1 MNTVWIVL
9 PVLIALMFQLGIEL
23 DRQAFAGVARR
34 PAAVVAGLLGQLAL
48 LPLIAFG
55 VGLAFR
61 LPPVYFLGLLLVACC
76 PGGSSSN
83 VFSMLA
89 KGDVALSVTL
99 TALSSLITLFTIPLV
114 MGFAARFVAVHAGAA
129 IELPVGK
136 LLVQNIVL
144 LFLPMLC
151 GALFRHWR
159 PRAARRVHELL
170 GRVAFPALML
180 LAAVFFVQYASTI
193 LENLG
198 VLGLAAGALRRVA
211 GVAVDREFL
220 RAFGRGAGRLFAT
233 RGDRHVGGRVVAFIG
248 VCGEFLLR
256 AQVDGEGLAR
266 DVVLG
271 LGDHADHVVVRGQHG
286 DAGVAFALGFDV
298 RDDRGRVVGAGGEHG
313 VGDLRAVHRQRRERG
328 GRVRDELAGRGLQ
341 LDLGQAGADHAA
353 GGCGVGVGDRDL
365 DERGSHRSEV
375 IGVRLDSVGRLLGR
389 DGLRGSEI
397 RPVLAVR
404 GDLDLRLAG
413 VGEPHR
419 VAVAEEVHDNLAEL
433 LLGRVLEGDL
443 GGVVAGL
450 RVRPVG
456 PC

>member
-198 VLGLAAGALRRVA
+198 VLGLAAGALILLATA
-211 GVAVDREFL
+211 GGSLLA
-220 RAFGRGAGRLFAT
+220 RLFRLRRAVRRTIVIEVGMQNAAQAIAVAT
-233 RGDRHVGGRVVAFIG
+233 SPLIFDS
-248 VCGEFLLR
+248 GEMAVPAIVYAL
-256 AQVDGEGLAR
+256 VMN
-266 DVVLG
+266 VVL
-271 LGDHADHVVVRGQHG
+271 LSYLKLLPKCTDETASD
-286 DAGVAFALGFDV
+286 
-298 RDDRGRVVGAGGEHG
+298 GA
-313 VGDLRAVHRQRRERG
+313 
-328 GRVRDELAGRGLQ
+328 
-341 LDLGQAGADHAA
+341 
-353 GGCGVGVGDRDL
+353 
-365 DERGSHRSEV
+365 
-375 IGVRLDSVGRLLGR
+375 
-389 DGLRGSEI
+389 
-397 RPVLAVR
+397 
-404 GDLDLRLAG
+404 
-413 VGEPHR
+413 
-419 VAVAEEVHDNLAEL
+419 
-433 LLGRVLEGDL
+433 
-443 GGVVAGL
+443 
-450 RVRPVG
+450 
-456 PC
+456 